1 MTSSAFP
8 SDRLALITA
17 LAEQA
22 PGQFGRTAL
31 MKFAYFLQ
39 AVRRVPL
46 GYHFTLFS
54 YGPFDS
60 RVLNDLHYAQVLGGV
75 AVETVYFP
83 QGYGYQVSP
92 GKAAEKLKSKAS
104 DFLTK
109 YQKDIDW
116 VVREFGNRS
125 AGELELLSTIIYA
138 DRSVPAREKVSLTDL
153 ANRVQTVKPHFTL
166 EQVQSYAEWL
176 RKKGLLAAVSK

>member
-1 MTSSAFP
+1 MISSALA
-8 SDRLALITA
+8 SDRLALITS
-17 LAEQA
+17 LAGQA

-60 RVLNDLHYAQVLGGV
+60 RVLNDLHHAEVLGGV
-75 AVETVYFP
+75 DVETVYFP
-83 QGYGYQVSP
+83 QGYGYLVSP

-104 DFLTK
+104 DFLAK
-109 YQKDIDW
+109 YREDIDW
-116 VVREFGNRS
+116 VVREFGSRT
-125 AGELELLSTIIYA
+125 AGELEL
-138 DRSVPAREKVSLTDL
+138 
-153 ANRVQTVKPHFTL
+153 
-166 EQVQSYAEWL
+166 
-176 RKKGLLAAVSK
+176 